1 MFKKSFVLLL
11 FIFLI
16 GCGQSEKES
25 DKNLTV
31 SQIGERYVKLILRIG
46 QFDSD
51 FVDAYYGPENL
62 KPIPISDNQK
72 RDLPSDEFV
81 WEIHHLIHLLEDI
94 DDAKFDELDKAHK
107 TFLMKQLMA
116 AKIKVSMLGGSK
128 LKFDEESKML
138 YDAIAPHHSE
148 EYFDSLLTE
157 LDLALPGDGSIQ
169 ARYKSFTDNF
179 IIPKTKIDEVFRIA
193 IAEARRRTGNKLELP
208 LEENFE
214 LEYVTDKSWS
224 GYNWYQGGYRSI
236 IQINTDF
243 PVYVDRVIDLA
254 SHEGYPGHHVYNMM
268 LEKHLVHDKGW
279 VDFSV
284 YPLFSPQSLI
294 AEGSANFGIEM
305 VFPEKERVEF
315 EKSVI
320 YPLAGLDSSQ
330 AELYAHIQMLRGKLD
345 YAGNEAARNYLN
357 GEITREEAAA
367 WLEKYNFSSQ
377 ERALQRTRFFDQY
390 RSYVINYNLGRDL
403 VKDYVIKKSGED
415 LEKRWEVFEELLS
428 TPKTA
433 SMLKN

>member
-1 MFKKSFVLLL
+1 MFKKFFFLLL
-11 FIFLI
+11 ILLT
-16 GCGQSEKES
+16 GCGQSEEEA
-25 DKNLTV
+25 DKNLTL
-31 SQIGERYVKLILRIG
+31 SQIGERYVKLMLRVG
-46 QFDSD
+46 QYDSD
-51 FVDAYYGPENL
+51 FIDAYYGPDNL
-62 KPIPISDNQK
+62 RPDSIADNQK
-72 RDLPSDEFV
+72 ENLPTDELV

-94 DDAKFDELDKAHK
+94 DYSKFDELDIAH
-107 TFLMKQLMA
+107 TAFLMKQLTA
-116 AKIKVSMLGGSK
+116 AKIKVSILGGSK
-128 LKFDEESKML
+128 FNFDEESKML
-138 YDAIAPHHSE
+138 YDAIAPIHPN
-148 EYFDSLLTE
+148 EYFDSLLIE
-157 LDLALPGDGSIQ
+157 LDKALPGEGTIQ
-169 ARYKSFTDNF
+169 ERYKNFTDNF
-179 IIPKTKIDEVFRIA
+179 VIPKAKLDEAFKIA
-193 IAEARRRTGNKLELP
+193 LAEARKRTADKLDLP
-208 LEENFE
+208 GEENFE

-254 SHEGYPGHHVYNMM
+254 SHEGYPGHHVYNLM
-268 LEKHLVHDKGW
+268 LEKHLVRGKGW

-305 VFPEKERVEF
+305 VFPGKERVEF
-315 EKSVI
+315 EKNVI

-330 AELYAHIQMLRGKLD
+330 AELYSYIQMLREKLD

-367 WLEKYNFSSQ
+367 CLEKYNLSSP

-390 RSYVINYNLGRDL
+390 RSYVINYNLGKDL
-403 VKDYVIKKSGED
+403 VKEYITRKSGDD
-415 LEKRWEVFEELLS
+415 LKKRWEVFEELLS
-428 TPKTA
+428 SPKTA